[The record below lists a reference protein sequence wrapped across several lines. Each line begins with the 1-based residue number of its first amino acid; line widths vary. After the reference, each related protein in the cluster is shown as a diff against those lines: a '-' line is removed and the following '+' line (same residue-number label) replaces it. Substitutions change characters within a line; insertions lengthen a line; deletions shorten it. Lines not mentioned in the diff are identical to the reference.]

1 MKGLEV
7 LFGALNIGDSAERGF
22 DTFFAWIPGL
32 IGALVILIKGRQAT
46 DQAKRDI
53 ERGKQR
59 VEAETTSGEPTT
71 HALAGQQP
79 QQVG

>member
-1 MKGLEV
+1 M
-7 LFGALNIGDSAERGF
+7 NIGDSAERGF

-53 ERGKQR
+53 ERGKRR
-59 VEAETTSGEPTT
+59 VEAQAQTSDGEPATDV
-71 HALAGQQP
+71 LAEQHPQP
-79 QQVG
+79 VR